1 MKNVKIVKMLV
12 NKNIDH
18 IVTRVRM
25 EYPKKDL
32 VLLEDGTGGM
42 NNYKIVTNIPPAPGN
57 GEGRIRKTT
66 S

>member
-1 MKNVKIVKMLV
+1 MENVKIVKMLV

-32 VLLEDGTGGM
+32 VLLEDGNGGLYQSEIDLNM
-42 NNYKIVTNIPPAPGN
+42 YEVSKFKIRT
-57 GEGRIRKTT
+57 K
-66 S
+66 